1 MTKTAAKKTDDAK
14 RTRGEKKTWEYRLE
28 RVMSRETGQS
38 AVVGTLVWDVVTS
51 KTRLERK
58 T

>member
-38 AVVGTLVWDVVTS
+38 AVGGTLVWDVVTS